1 MAECHNPK
9 RRQSSPNYFAVN
21 EYVCSLL
28 KGGHMNEWTMVD
40 EGWGRRSVEFAT
52 LSEPANCREYVALHQ
67 LLKVTNGEFLLDIAC
82 GAGLAV
88 ELAALRG
95 AECAGLDA
103 SERLINIARDRSP
116 RADLRVGDMHAL
128 PWGENTF
135 DVVTSFRGIWGTTP
149 TALDE
154 ARRVLK
160 PGGRLG
166 ITVWGH
172 IKASPGAWA
181 LSPFLLASG
190 PKVENQAAM
199 VSLGRPGV
207 GEALLLDKGFEEI
220 TRNEISC
227 IWEFSD
233 PATYARALASTG
245 PAYEAIQH
253 SGEEEFLR
261 TAEECAR
268 LQLREGLPLR
278 ASISIIGYTAKKPST
293 ATRNPPLNDGDRQR
307 IGFLQM
313 PEVSNAAQR
322 MFDDDVKDHGFVM
335 NASRLW
341 AYAPEVHESLFSLLG
356 TVTRLGSL
364 SLRQRGILVAAA
376 ASTLGD
382 AYCSLA
388 WGSRLASES
397 SDATAANVLRGV
409 DDGLDDSEKA
419 LAAWA
424 RRVVRDPNG
433 ITDDNV
439 GELRDAGF
447 SDVQIF
453 AITAY
458 VAGRL
463 AFSTVN
469 DALGANPDYELAT
482 GVPGEIRDAVQYGR
496 PADPS

>member
-1 MAECHNPK
+1 MSDWA
-9 RRQSSPNYFAVN
+9 
-21 EYVCSLL
+21 
-28 KGGHMNEWTMVD
+28 MVD
-40 EGWGRRSVEFAT
+40 EGWGRRAIEFAT
-52 LSEPANCREYVALHQ
+52 LSEPANCREYVALHE
-67 LLKVTNGEFLLDIAC
+67 LLGVTKGERLLDIAC

-95 AECAGLDA
+95 AECAGVDA
-103 SERLINIARDRSP
+103 SERLIKVARDRSP
-116 RADLRVGDMHAL
+116 NADLRVGDMHAL
-128 PWGENTF
+128 PWDHDTF

-149 TALDE
+149 KALDE

-181 LSPFLLASG
+181 LSPFLLASQ

-207 GEALLLDKGFEEI
+207 GEALLFDKGFVEI
-220 TRNEISC
+220 GRNDISS

-245 PAYEAIQH
+245 PAYEAIQ
-253 SGEEEFLR
+253 SVGEEEFLR
-261 TAEECAR
+261 VAEDSAR
-268 LQLREGLPLR
+268 QQLREGLPLR
-278 ASISIIGYTAKKPST
+278 ASIAIVGYTARKPTSMPEQPT
-293 ATRNPPLNDGDRQR
+293 SNSDVRQR
-307 IGFLQM
+307 VGFLEM
-313 PEVSNAAQR
+313 PAVAEAAQR
-322 MFDDDVKDHGFVM
+322 MFEEDVNDYGFVM

-341 AYAPEVHESLFSLLG
+341 AYAPEVCERLFDLLG
-356 TVTRLGSL
+356 SVTKLGSL
-364 SLRQRGILVAAA
+364 SLRQRGILVSAT

-388 WGSRLASES
+388 WGSKLAAES
-397 SDATAANVLRGV
+397 SATIAGNVLTGI

-419 LAAWA
+419 LATWA
-424 RRVVRDPNG
+424 RRVVSDPNA
-433 ITDDNV
+433 IANADV
-439 GELRDAGF
+439 EELRNAGF
-447 SDVQIF
+447 TDTQIF
-453 AITAY
+453 AITVY

-469 DALGANPDYELAT
+469 DALGAQPDYQLKT
-482 GVPGEIRDAVQYGR
+482 GAPQEIRDAIQYGR
-496 PADPS
+496 PADLS

>member
-1 MAECHNPK
+1 MSDWA
-9 RRQSSPNYFAVN
+9 
-21 EYVCSLL
+21 
-28 KGGHMNEWTMVD
+28 MVD
-40 EGWGRRSVEFAT
+40 EGWGRRAIEFAT
-52 LSEPANCREYVALHQ
+52 LSEPANCREYVALHE
-67 LLKVTNGEFLLDIAC
+67 LLGVTKGERLLDIAC

-95 AECAGLDA
+95 AECAGVDA
-103 SERLINIARDRSP
+103 SERLIKVARDRSP
-116 RADLRVGDMHAL
+116 NADLRVGDMHAL
-128 PWGENTF
+128 PWDDDTF

-149 TALDE
+149 KALDE

-181 LSPFLLASG
+181 LSPFLLASQ

-207 GEALLLDKGFEEI
+207 GEALLFDKGFVEI
-220 TRNEISC
+220 GRNDISS

-245 PAYEAIQH
+245 PAYEAIQ
-253 SGEEEFLR
+253 SVGEEEFLR
-261 TAEECAR
+261 VAEDSAR
-268 LQLREGLPLR
+268 QQLREGLPLR
-278 ASISIIGYTAKKPST
+278 ASIAIVGYTARKPTSMPEQPT
-293 ATRNPPLNDGDRQR
+293 SNSDVRQR
-307 IGFLQM
+307 VGFLEM
-313 PEVSNAAQR
+313 PAVAEAAQR
-322 MFDDDVKDHGFVM
+322 MFEEDVNDYGFVM

-341 AYAPEVHESLFSLLG
+341 AYAPEVCERLFDLLG
-356 TVTRLGSL
+356 SVTKLGSL
-364 SLRQRGILVAAA
+364 SLRQRGILVSAT

-388 WGSRLASES
+388 WGSKLAAES
-397 SDATAANVLRGV
+397 SATIAGNVLTGI

-419 LAAWA
+419 LATWA
-424 RRVVRDPNG
+424 RRVVSDPNA
-433 ITDDNV
+433 IANADV
-439 GELRDAGF
+439 EELRNAGF
-447 SDVQIF
+447 TDTQIF
-453 AITAY
+453 AITVY

-469 DALGANPDYELAT
+469 DALGAQPDYQLKT
-482 GVPGEIRDAVQYGR
+482 GAPQEIRDAVQYGR
-496 PADPS
+496 PADLS

>member
-1 MAECHNPK
+1 M
-9 RRQSSPNYFAVN
+9 SD
-21 EYVCSLL
+21 
-28 KGGHMNEWTMVD
+28 WTMVD

-67 LLKVTNGEFLLDIAC
+67 LLGVTKGERLLDIAC
-82 GAGLAV
+82 GAGLSV

-95 AECAGLDA
+95 AECAGIDA

-116 RADLRVGDMHAL
+116 QADLRVGDMHAL
-128 PWGENTF
+128 PWDDNAF
-135 DVVTSFRGIWGTTP
+135 DIVTSFRGIWGTTP
-149 TALDE
+149 EALDE

-181 LSPFLLASG
+181 LSPFLLASE

-207 GEALLLDKGFEEI
+207 GEALLLNKGFEGI
-220 TRNEISC
+220 ARNDISC
-227 IWEFSD
+227 VWEFSD

-245 PAYEAIQH
+245 PAYEAIQ
-253 SGEEEFLR
+253 SVGESEFLYA
-261 TAEECAR
+261 AEECAQQ
-268 LQLREGLPLR
+268 QLRDGLPLR
-278 ASISIIGYTAKKPST
+278 ASIAIVGYTAKKPS
-293 ATRNPPLNDGDRQR
+293 PESEHKSSKGDDRER
-307 IGFLQM
+307 VGFLQM
-313 PEVSNAAQR
+313 PAVSDAAR
-322 MFDDDVKDHGFVM
+322 RLFDEDVEDHGFVM

-341 AYAPEVHESLFSLLG
+341 AYAPDVYESLFGLLG

-364 SLRQRGILVAAA
+364 SLRQRGILVTAT

-388 WGSRLASES
+388 WGARLASES
-397 SDATAANVLRGV
+397 SDTTAANVLSGV

-424 RRVVRDPNG
+424 RRVVSDPNG
-433 ITDDNV
+433 ITDDDV
-439 GELRDAGF
+439 GELRSAGF

-458 VAGRL
+458 IAGRL

-469 DALGANPDYELAT
+469 DALGAQPDYELAS
-482 GVPGEIRDAVQYGR
+482 GVPREVRNAVQYGR
-496 PADPS
+496 MADQS